1 MCDERFS
8 RVSVLVGDEMLARFS
23 NAHVCIVGY
32 GAVGSFAAEALAR
45 SGVGFFRLVD
55 GDVYAVHHIN
65 RQLGSDEHTLG
76 MSKVLVAKSHLCAI
90 HPGITVECV
99 DAVVDASNVS
109 VVDAPFAD
117 GRQPDVVVDA
127 IDTIDAKI
135 ELIVH
140 CVRAG
145 IPVISSMGAARKTKP
160 SEVCFADI
168 SETEICPLAREVRKR
183 LRAFGVTQGVGCV
196 YSREPAQKETHR
208 SQQSHDGSL
217 KIARPVLGSL
227 ITVTGTFG
235 LRVASE
241 CLNLI
246 AAGKDER
253 DNFVKA

>member
-8 RVSVLVGDEMLARFS
+8 RVSVLVGEELLARFS
-23 NAHVCIVGY
+23 DAHVCIVGY

-76 MSKVLVAKSHLCAI
+76 KQKVLVAKSHLNAI
-90 HPGITVECV
+90 HPGITAECV
-99 DAVVDASNVS
+99 DAVVDASNVG

-117 GRQPDVVVDA
+117 GRRPDVVVDA
-127 IDTIDAKI
+127 IDTIDAKV

-140 CVRAG
+140 CVRVG

-168 SETEICPLAREVRKR
+168 SQTEICPLAREVRRR
-183 LRAFGVTQGVGCV
+183 LRMYGITQGVGCV
-196 YSREPAQKETHR
+196 YSREPVQKETHR
-208 SQQSHDGSL
+208 TLQLRDDNL
-217 KIARPVLGSL
+217 KIARPILGSL

-235 LRVASE
+235 LRVAAE

-246 AAGKDER
+246 AAGNGKR

>member
-1 MCDERFS
+1 MGEKT
-8 RVSVLVGDEMLARFS
+8 LARFAD
-23 NAHVCIVGY
+23 AHVCIVGY

-55 GDVYAVHHIN
+55 GDIYAVHHIN
-65 RQLGSDEHTLG
+65 RQIGADEKTLG
-76 MSKVLVAKSHLCAI
+76 MYKVSVGKEHLCAI

-99 DAVVDASNVS
+99 KAVVDASNVG

-117 GRQPDVVVDA
+117 GRRPDVIVDA
-127 IDTIDAKI
+127 IDTIDAKV

-140 CVRAG
+140 CVRTG
-145 IPVISSMGAARKTKP
+145 IPIISSMGAARKMRP
-160 SEVCFADI
+160 SEVSFADI
-168 SETEICPLAREVRKR
+168 SQTEICPLAREVRRR
-183 LRAFGVTQGVGCV
+183 LRMFGITQGVGCV

-208 SQQSHDGSL
+208 PQQLRDDKQ

-235 LRVASE
+235 LRVAAE

-246 AAGKDER
+246 AAENNER